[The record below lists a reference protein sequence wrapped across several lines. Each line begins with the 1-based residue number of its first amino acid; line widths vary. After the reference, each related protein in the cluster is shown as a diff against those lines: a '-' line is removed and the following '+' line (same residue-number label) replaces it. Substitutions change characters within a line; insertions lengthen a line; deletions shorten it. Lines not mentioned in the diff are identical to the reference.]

1 MRDYALRNIRSIRRA
16 LLVRHGAAALAL
28 AIVGVSVAPKVEAA
42 VFVGV
47 TITTAPPVLP
57 VYVQPAIPAPGYIWT
72 PGYWAWGDDG
82 YFWVPGTWILPPYVG
97 ALWTPGYWGWS
108 SGVYI
113 FHAGYWGRHVGFYG
127 GINYGFGY
135 TGVGYGGGYWGHGGF
150 YYNRTVNQINNV
162 HITNVY
168 NKTVINNVTVN
179 RVSYNGGNGGVS
191 ARPSSQEMAY
201 AHEQHT
207 APMAAQMQQRQLA
220 SQNQSLRAS
229 FNHGAPPIAATA
241 HPGVFAGH
249 DVVAAHG
256 APQANAA
263 HAMAMQN
270 HAATAPNRLN
280 ALPSAGFAHPANGQR
295 PGMPNNGANRFNTQA
310 HAMQAAHAGQPQ
322 MSSHARPQAFGEARP
337 PAMIHQGEMRPGGA
351 PHGAPQPHPNRP
363 SEGQPHERHER

>member
-1 MRDYALRNIRSIRRA
+1 MRDSLRNTRSIRRT
-16 LLVRHGAAALAL
+16 LLIRHCAAALAL
-28 AIVGVSVAPKVEAA
+28 AIVAVPATSTVEAA

-57 VYVQPAIPAPGYIWT
+57 IYVQPAIPAPGYIWT

-113 FHAGYWGRHVGFYG
+113 FHAGYWARHVGFYG

-150 YYNRTVNQINNV
+150 YYNRTVNRIDNV

-168 NKTVINNVTVN
+168 NKTVINNVTIN

-191 ARPSSQEMAY
+191 ARPSSQDAAY
-201 AHEQHT
+201 AHERHT
-207 APMAAQMQQRQLA
+207 APIAAQMQQHQLA

-241 HPGVFAGH
+241 HPGVFGNR

-256 APQANAA
+256 VPQASASRAA
-263 HAMAMQN
+263 PMPN
-270 HAATAPNRLN
+270 HLN
-280 ALPSAGFAHPANGQR
+280 ALPSAGFAHAANGAR
-295 PGMPNNGANRFNTQA
+295 PGMPGNGMNHAGMQA
-310 HAMQAAHAGQPQ
+310 HAMQAPRAGQPHAP
-322 MSSHARPQAFGEARP
+322 HARPQAFSEARP
-337 PAMIHQGEMRPGGA
+337 PAMIHPTGSRPGGA
-351 PHGAPQPHPNRP
+351 PHGAPQAHPNHP
-363 SEGQPHERHER
+363 GGGEPHERHER